1 MNNNCRTNHVID
13 LIRSKRIPNLSD
25 TLKFTVDGFQHT
37 TEKVGATVVVSYINA
52 EDQEITTVSPSG
64 KTWYFDF
71 NTWHQGLVLVE
82 RGSQNN
88 HQTKIISK
96 MYNAKYTPA
105 PVQINLSSSEAN
117 KIAIQRI
124 CDVYGWD
131 PAWKIEH
138 EHVLKTVDAHT
149 THSFQYDEKVRKAS
163 LEDYNTYD
171 IISKL
176 KASI

>member
-1 MNNNCRTNHVID
+1 MIN
-13 LIRSKRIPNLSD
+13 LIRSNSIPNLGD
-25 TLKFTVDGFQHT
+25 TLKFMVDGFNHT
-37 TEKVGATVVVSYINA
+37 TEKVGATVVVTSINA
-52 EDQEITTVSPSG
+52 EDEEFSTTVSEQIGLHKS
-64 KTWYFDF
+64 WYFDF
-71 NTWHQGLVLVE
+71 NTWHQGLVVAEPRSL
-82 RGSQNN
+82 NN

-96 MYNAKYTPA
+96 MYNAQYTPA

-138 EHVLKTVDAHT
+138 EQVIKTVDAHT
-149 THSFQYDEKVRKAS
+149 THSFQYDEKVRKAT

-171 IISKL
+171 IVSKL